1 MTDRIGEHLGNYRLV
16 RLLGSGGFADVYLAE
31 QVYLNTLAAI
41 KVLNTHLT
49 PETLGNF
56 LSEARQLSHL
66 DHPHIIRVLDFG
78 LAQER
83 PYLVME
89 YAPGGTL
96 RERHPRGSRVPLQAI
111 VSYVTDVAPALQY
124 AHDQGLVHGDLKP
137 ENLLL
142 GKQERVLLSDFGI
155 ALLVP
160 ATNSLYVPH
169 MYGTLIYMAPEQIRG
184 APSLQSDQYALA
196 VMMYEWLSGQ
206 PPFQGSAAEVVSQ
219 HLFAIPTLLREQ
231 YPEIPLAVERVV
243 LKALSKDPKLRFVD
257 VLSFATALREAS
269 QPETSADPFQ
279 AYAKS
284 IMPSTP
290 LKGEKAAT
298 DSPMRFQNLPAL
310 LTPLIGREQQE
321 QAISAFLRRPEVRL
335 LTLTGTG
342 GIGKTRLASQVA
354 TDLIEV
360 FPHGVC
366 LVQLAPI
373 SDSNL
378 VVPTIA
384 QTLGLRDVAERS
396 LFESLKAFLRDKHL
410 LLLLDNFEQVLQAS
424 PALVELLLA
433 CPFIKILVTS
443 RAVLHVEGE
452 HEFAVPP
459 LSLPDPLHLP
469 AHEQLV
475 QYGAVALF
483 VERAQAVKPT
493 FVLSEDN
500 AAAIAQICIR
510 LDGLPLALEL
520 AAARSKLLPP
530 QALLGRLNRRL
541 AVLTRGRQDAPTRQQ
556 TLRDTISWSY
566 DLLNAEEQRCFRR
579 LAIFVGGCTLEA
591 AEAVCSS
598 PIDRGSPMYLDTCPP
613 GRVLT
618 ASVASRCIEDS
629 PQVKDLSLPAMDLV
643 ASLLDKSLLQ
653 QSDRGG
659 DEPRLLMLET
669 IREYALEMLADSGEL
684 EATEERHAMYYLA
697 LAEQSEPELFGHQQR
712 LWVDL
717 LTWDAENLRAAL
729 QWSQTHQRKE
739 QLLRLAGNL
748 GHFWYMCGRFSEAI
762 LWLETALREAAPEV
776 AISARIKALY
786 IVALIA
792 SHLGQSDLLFVRA
805 RECLALARQN
815 GDSRGFVIAS
825 WSLVHHLLADGDMI
839 EAHAQAEETLK
850 FVRAHA
856 PAEDSWTLACALNAF
871 GSVVLSQGD
880 YTQAQHLY
888 ERAIALFKEAGD
900 LWLYG
905 ELHLFLAN
913 VYWAQGDETQAQTF
927 LKEGL
932 AIHDQVGN
940 AWVTGWFVSLFGEIA
955 LRQDDIPRARFL
967 LEAGLKR
974 HQQLGDQQGQA
985 LMYALLAQAAASEH
999 DYLLTRTLAAQSLE
1013 IARTVH
1019 DSRTLILCLE
1029 ELADVVAG
1037 QGEPEWAARLWGAAE
1052 RYREASHATLPQVE
1066 RLGRSS
1072 YIKQAQRLLGEQIF
1086 AERWSEGRTMTAEQA
1101 IAASPTHERTSKPQR
1116 PAQGRPQGNRKGP
1129 QAKHTA
1135 WPHATPPPLPLR
1147 DVAQPVL
1154 DPLSQRELE
1163 VLRLLAGGASNQ
1175 EIALALVVAPG
1186 TVKLHVSHILSKLGV
1201 NSRTRAI
1208 LRARDLGLLPDEHT
1222 T

>member
-56 LSEARQLSHL
+56 LSEARQLSQL
-66 DHPHIIRVLDFG
+66 DHPHILRVLDFG
-78 LAQER
+78 LAQEM

-279 AYAKS
+279 AYATS
-284 IMPSTP
+284 IMPS
-290 LKGEKAAT
+290 
-298 DSPMRFQNLPAL
+298 SPVRFQNLPAL

-321 QAISAFLRRPEVRL
+321 QEISAFLRRPEVRL

-342 GIGKTRLASQVA
+342 GIGKTCLAQKVV
-354 TDLIEV
+354 TDLLEV

-469 AHEQLV
+469 ASVELLH
-475 QYGAVALF
+475 YAAVALF
-483 VERAQAVKPT
+483 VQRAQMVKPQ
-493 FVLSEDN
+493 FVLSE
-500 AAAIAQICIR
+500 
-510 LDGLPLALEL
+510 
-520 AAARSKLLPP
+520 
-530 QALLGRLNRRL
+530 
-541 AVLTRGRQDAPTRQQ
+541 
-556 TLRDTISWSY
+556 Y
-566 DLLNAEEQRCFRR
+566 
-579 LAIFVGGCTLEA
+579 
-591 AEAVCSS
+591 
-598 PIDRGSPMYLDTCPP
+598 
-613 GRVLT
+613 
-618 ASVASRCIEDS
+618 
-629 PQVKDLSLPAMDLV
+629 
-643 ASLLDKSLLQ
+643 
-653 QSDRGG
+653 
-659 DEPRLLMLET
+659 
-669 IREYALEMLADSGEL
+669 
-684 EATEERHAMYYLA
+684 
-697 LAEQSEPELFGHQQR
+697 
-712 LWVDL
+712 
-717 LTWDAENLRAAL
+717 
-729 QWSQTHQRKE
+729 
-739 QLLRLAGNL
+739 
-748 GHFWYMCGRFSEAI
+748 
-762 LWLETALREAAPEV
+762 
-776 AISARIKALY
+776 
-786 IVALIA
+786 
-792 SHLGQSDLLFVRA
+792 
-805 RECLALARQN
+805 
-815 GDSRGFVIAS
+815 
-825 WSLVHHLLADGDMI
+825 
-839 EAHAQAEETLK
+839 
-850 FVRAHA
+850 
-856 PAEDSWTLACALNAF
+856 
-871 GSVVLSQGD
+871 
-880 YTQAQHLY
+880 
-888 ERAIALFKEAGD
+888 
-900 LWLYG
+900 
-905 ELHLFLAN
+905 
-913 VYWAQGDETQAQTF
+913 
-927 LKEGL
+927 
-932 AIHDQVGN
+932 
-940 AWVTGWFVSLFGEIA
+940 
-955 LRQDDIPRARFL
+955 
-967 LEAGLKR
+967 
-974 HQQLGDQQGQA
+974 
-985 LMYALLAQAAASEH
+985 
-999 DYLLTRTLAAQSLE
+999 
-1013 IARTVH
+1013 
-1019 DSRTLILCLE
+1019 
-1029 ELADVVAG
+1029 
-1037 QGEPEWAARLWGAAE
+1037 
-1052 RYREASHATLPQVE
+1052 
-1066 RLGRSS
+1066 
-1072 YIKQAQRLLGEQIF
+1072 
-1086 AERWSEGRTMTAEQA
+1086 
-1101 IAASPTHERTSKPQR
+1101 
-1116 PAQGRPQGNRKGP
+1116 
-1129 QAKHTA
+1129 
-1135 WPHATPPPLPLR
+1135 
-1147 DVAQPVL
+1147 
-1154 DPLSQRELE
+1154 
-1163 VLRLLAGGASNQ
+1163 
-1175 EIALALVVAPG
+1175 
-1186 TVKLHVSHILSKLGV
+1186 
-1201 NSRTRAI
+1201 
-1208 LRARDLGLLPDEHT
+1208 
-1222 T
+1222 

>member
-1 MTDRIGEHLGNYRLV
+1 MAERIGERLGNYRLV
-16 RLLGSGGFADVYLAE
+16 RLLGSGRFADVYLGE
-31 QVYLNTLAAI
+31 HIYLNTLAAI

-49 PETLGNF
+49 PDTTGNF

-66 DHPHIIRVLDFG
+66 DHPHILRVLDFG
-78 LAQER
+78 LAQEM

-96 RERHPRGSRVPLQAI
+96 REHHPQGSRVPLQAI
-111 VSYVTDVAPALQY
+111 VSYITGVAPALQY

-142 GKQERVLLSDFGI
+142 GKQERVLLSDFGL

-160 ATNSLYVPH
+160 ATHSLPVPE
-169 MYGTLIYMAPEQIRG
+169 MYSNLIYMAPEYIRG
-184 APSLQSDQYALA
+184 APGQQSDQYALA
-196 VMMYEWLSGQ
+196 VMSYEWLSGQ
-206 PPFQGSAAEVVSQ
+206 PPFQGAAAEVVSQ
-219 HLFAIPTLLREQ
+219 HLFAAPTLLREQ
-231 YPEIPLAVERVV
+231 YAEIPLAVERVV

-257 VLSFATALREAS
+257 VLGFATALREAS
-269 QPETSADPFQ
+269 QGETAPDPFQ
-279 AYAKS
+279 EQN
-284 IMPSTP
+284 PSTP
-290 LKGEKAAT
+290 VTGEKAAT
-298 DSPMRFQNLPAL
+298 GSPIRFQNLPAL

-321 QAISAFLRRPEVRL
+321 HAISSLLRRPEVRL

-342 GIGKTRLASQVA
+342 GIGKTRLAQKVA
-354 TDLIEV
+354 TDLSAE
-360 FPHGVC
+360 FPQGVC
-366 LVQLAPI
+366 LVQLAPF
-373 SDSNL
+373 SDADL

-384 QTLGLRDVAERS
+384 QTLGLRDVEERS

-410 LLLLDNFEQVLQAS
+410 LLLLDNFEQVLEAA

-433 CPFIKILVTS
+433 CPSIKILVTS

-452 HEFAVPP
+452 YEFAVPP

-469 AHEQLV
+469 AHEELL

-483 VERAQAVKPT
+483 VQRAQAVQPD

-500 AAAIAQICIR
+500 AAALAQICIR

-520 AAARSKLLPP
+520 AAARSKLLSP
-530 QALLGRLNRRL
+530 QALLGRLNHRL
-541 AVLTRGRQDAPTRQQ
+541 AVLTGGRQDAPIRQQ

-566 DLLNAEEQRCFRR
+566 DLLNVEEQQCFRR
-579 LAIFVGGCTLEA
+579 LAIFVGGCSLEA
-591 AEAVCSS
+591 AEAVCSV
-598 PIDRGSPMYLDTCPP
+598 PMYR
-613 GRVLT
+613 GFT
-618 ASVASRCIEDS
+618 AGEA
-629 PQVKDLSLPAMDLV
+629 DLSLPAMDLV

-653 QSDRGG
+653 QSDRGR

-669 IREYALEMLADSGEL
+669 IREYALESLADSGEL
-684 EATEERHAMYYLA
+684 EATGESHAMYYLA

-712 LWVDL
+712 LWVGRL
-717 LTWDAENLRAAL
+717 MRDAENFRTAL
-729 QWSQTHQRKE
+729 QWLQTHHRKE

-748 GHFWYMCGRFSEAI
+748 GHFWYMCGRFSEAM
-762 LWLETALREAAPEV
+762 LWLETALREVAPDV
-776 AISARIKALY
+776 AVSARIKALY

-815 GDSRGFVIAS
+815 EDSRGFVIAS
-825 WSLVHHLLADGDMI
+825 WPLVHHLLADGDMF
-839 EAHAQAEETLK
+839 EAHTQAEETLT

-913 VYWAQGDETQAQTF
+913 VYWAQGNEAKAQTF

-932 AIHDQVGN
+932 AVHDQVGN
-940 AWVTGWFVSLFGEIA
+940 AWVTGWFVSLFGKIA
-955 LRQDDIPRARFL
+955 LRQGDIPRARFL

-985 LMYALLAQAAASEH
+985 LIYALLAQAAASEQ
-999 DYLLTRTLAAQSLE
+999 DYMLTRILAAQSLE

-1019 DSRTLILCLE
+1019 DSRSLILCLE

-1037 QGEPEWAARLWGAAE
+1037 QGEPAWAARLWGAAE
-1052 RYREASHATLPQVE
+1052 RYREASHAPPPLVE
-1066 RLGRSS
+1066 RLGRARH
-1072 YIKQAQRLLGEQIF
+1072 IKQAQGLLGEQIF
-1086 AERWSEGRTMTAEQA
+1086 AERWAEGKNMTAEQA
-1101 IAASPTHERTSKPQR
+1101 VASPPTHDRTSNLQR
-1116 PAQGRPQGNRKGP
+1116 PAQGKPSQP
-1129 QAKHTA
+1129 SAEQ
-1135 WPHATPPPLPLR
+1135 PL
-1147 DVAQPVL
+1147 L

-1163 VLRLLAGGASNQ
+1163 VLQLVAGGASNQ
-1175 EIALALVVAPG
+1175 EIAAALVLAPG

-1201 NSRTRAI
+1201 KSRTQAI
-1208 LRARDLGLLPDEHT
+1208 LRARDLDLLPDVHT
-1222 T
+1222 VS

>member
-1 MTDRIGEHLGNYRLV
+1 MTERIGEHLGNYRLV

-31 QVYLNTLAAI
+31 QIYLNTLAAI

-49 PETLGNF
+49 SDTMGNF

-66 DHPHIIRVLDFG
+66 DHPHILRVLDFG
-78 LAQER
+78 LAQEM

-96 RERHPRGSRVPLQAI
+96 RERHPPGSRVPLQAI
-111 VSYVTDVAPALQY
+111 ISYVTDVAPALQY

-160 ATNSLYVPH
+160 GTHSLHVPET
-169 MYGTLIYMAPEQIRG
+169 YGTLIYMAPEHIRG
-184 APSLQSDQYALA
+184 VPGLQSDQYALA
-196 VMMYEWLSGQ
+196 VMSYEWLSGQ

-219 HLFAIPTLLREQ
+219 HLFATPTLLREQ

-257 VLSFATALREAS
+257 VLSFATALREAR
-269 QPETSADPFQ
+269 QAETSADPFQ
-279 AYAKS
+279 VQN
-284 IMPSTP
+284 PSTP
-290 LKGEKAAT
+290 VKGELAGT
-298 DSPMRFQNLPAL
+298 GSPVLFQNLPFL

-321 QAISAFLRRPEVRL
+321 QAISSLLLRPEVRL

-342 GIGKTRLASQVA
+342 GIGKTRLAQKVA
-354 TDLIEV
+354 KDLIKE

-366 LVQLAPI
+366 LVQLAPL
-373 SDSNL
+373 SDPDL

-384 QTLGLRDVAERS
+384 QTLGLRDVEERS
-396 LFESLKAFLRDKHL
+396 LFESLKVFLRDKHL
-410 LLLLDNFEQVLQAS
+410 LLLLDNFEQVLEAS
-424 PALVELLLA
+424 PALVKLLLA
-433 CPFIKILVTS
+433 CPSIKILVTS

-452 HEFAVPP
+452 YEFSVPP

-469 AHEQLV
+469 APEELLR
-475 QYGAVALF
+475 YGAVALF
-483 VERAQAVKPT
+483 VQRAQAVKPN
-493 FVLSEDN
+493 FVLSGDN

-530 QALLGRLNRRL
+530 QALLGRLTHRL
-541 AVLTRGRQDAPTRQQ
+541 AVLTSGRQDTPTRQQ
-556 TLRDTISWSY
+556 TLRNTISWSY
-566 DLLNAEEQRCFRR
+566 DLLNAEEQGCFRR
-579 LAIFVGGCTLEA
+579 LAIFVGGCSLEA
-591 AEAVCSS
+591 AEAVCSA
-598 PIDRGSPMYLDTCPP
+598 
-613 GRVLT
+613 T
-618 ASVASRCIEDS
+618 A
-629 PQVKDLSLPAMDLV
+629 DLSLPAMDLV
-643 ASLLDKSLLQ
+643 TSLLDRSLLQ
-653 QSDRGG
+653 QSDPGG
-659 DEPRLLMLET
+659 EEPRLLMLET
-669 IREYALEMLADSGEL
+669 IREYALESLADSGEL
-684 EATEERHAMYYLA
+684 EATGGSHAMYYLV
-697 LAEQSEPELFGHQQR
+697 LAEQGEPELFEHQQR
-712 LWVDL
+712 LWVGRLMRD
-717 LTWDAENLRAAL
+717 TENLRAAL
-729 QWSQTHQRKE
+729 LWSQTHQRKE

-748 GHFWYMCGRFSEAI
+748 GHFWYMCGRFSEAM
-762 LWLETALREAAPEV
+762 LWIETALREVAPDV
-776 AISARIKALY
+776 AVSARIKALY

-815 GDSRGFVIAS
+815 EDSRGFAIAS
-825 WSLVHHLLADGDMI
+825 WPLVHHLLADGDMF
-839 EAHAQAEETLK
+839 EAHAQAEETLT

-913 VYWAQGDETQAQTF
+913 VYWAQRDEAKAQSF

-932 AIHDQVGN
+932 AVHNQVGN
-940 AWVTGWFVSLFGEIA
+940 AWVTGWFVSLFGKIA
-955 LRQDDIPRARFL
+955 LRQGDIPRARFL

-985 LMYALLAQAAASEH
+985 LIYALLAQAAASEH
-999 DYLLTRTLAAQSLE
+999 DYMTTRNLAVQSLE
-1013 IARTVH
+1013 IARSVH
-1019 DSRTLILCLE
+1019 DSRSQILCLE
-1029 ELADVVAG
+1029 ELADVVAD
-1037 QGEPEWAARLWGAAE
+1037 QGESDWAARLWGAAE
-1052 RYREASHATLPQVE
+1052 RYREASNAPLPQVE
-1066 RLGRSS
+1066 RLGRARH
-1072 YIKQAQRLLGEQIF
+1072 IKQAQRLLGEQIF
-1086 AERWSEGRTMTAEQA
+1086 AERWAEGKNMTAEQA
-1101 IAASPTHERTSKPQR
+1101 IAASPTHDRTSEAQR
-1116 PAQGRPQGNRKGP
+1116 PVQERPGQTSVV
-1129 QAKHTA
+1129 Q
-1135 WPHATPPPLPLR
+1135 PL
-1147 DVAQPVL
+1147 L

-1163 VLRLLAGGASNQ
+1163 VLQLLAGGASNQ
-1175 EIALALVVAPG
+1175 EIAVALVLAPG

-1201 NSRTRAI
+1201 KSRTQAI

-1222 T
+1222 VS